1 MESRLEKVNCLCGKD
16 NSMPQAVI
24 QLTNGEKA
32 SIVKCQ
38 NCGLKYIS
46 PRPRKEFLNWM
57 YKESY
62 YNLQTQDKDLWAEK
76 ALEFEIIREKDLL
89 YRLNPI
95 LKMRDLY
102 GYRKLLDIGT
112 GFGYFIKLA
121 QERGFDVVGIE
132 VSEKASEFAKKNYGV
147 SILNISEVEE
157 ARFEDDS
164 FDVIS
169 LCDVIEHLPYPENT
183 LKEIHRILR
192 DNGVLLI
199 VTPNYRTFATFLSPI
214 NRWLGY
220 PVKPLADEY
229 AIKTWENGC
238 YHFRPKRLD
247 EEGYR
252 TYLLHSL
259 HHLYFFN
266 FRTLK
271 ELLSRSNF
279 SIVKYP
285 TDRYDRSAKGIRKV
299 FNNYP
304 LNLLARIF
312 NLQAGIILYA
322 RKA

>member
-1 MESRLEKVNCLCGKD
+1 MEVRLEEVNSLCGKD
-16 NSMPQAVI
+16 NYIPQTVI
-24 QLTNGEKA
+24 QLRNGKKA

-38 NCGLKYIS
+38 NCGLQYIS
-46 PRPRKEFLNWM
+46 SRPDKEFLNLL

-62 YNLQTQDKDLWAEK
+62 YNPITEDKDLWTDK
-76 ALEFEIIREKDLL
+76 TLEFEIIREKDHL

-95 LKMRDLY
+95 LKMRNLY

-112 GFGYFIKLA
+112 GFGYFLKLA
-121 QERGFDVVGIE
+121 KDKGFDAVGIE
-132 VSEKASEFAKKNYGV
+132 VSERASEFARENYGV

-157 ARFEDDS
+157 AGLEDDS

-169 LCDVIEHLPYPENT
+169 LCDVIEHLPYQEDT

-199 VTPNYRTFATFLSPI
+199 VTPNYRTFATFLSQI

-220 PVKPLADEY
+220 PVKPLEDEY

-238 YHFRPKRLD
+238 YHLRPKRLD
-247 EEGYR
+247 EKGYR
-252 TYLLHSL
+252 MYLLHSL

-266 FRTLK
+266 TVTLK
-271 ELLSRSNF
+271 ELLSRSDF
-279 SIVKYP
+279 SVVKYP
-285 TDRYDRSAKGIRKV
+285 AGRYDRSAEGIRKI
-299 FNNYP
+299 FNNYAV
-304 LNLLARIF
+304 NLLTRIF
-312 NLQAGIILYA
+312 NLQTGIIFYA

>member
-1 MESRLEKVNCLCGKD
+1 MEFRLEKVKCLCGKN
-16 NSMPQAVI
+16 NSIPQTII

-62 YNLQTQDKDLWAEK
+62 YNPLTEDKHLWTEK
-76 ALEFEIIREKDLL
+76 TLKFEIIREKDHL

-95 LKMRDLY
+95 LKMRDRY
-102 GYRKLLDIGT
+102 GYRKLLDIGA
-112 GFGYFIKLA
+112 GYGYFLKLA
-121 QERGFDVVGIE
+121 KERGFNVVGTE
-132 VSEKASEFAKKNYGV
+132 VSERASEFARGNYGV

-157 ARFEDDS
+157 AGFEDDS

-169 LCDVIEHLPYPENT
+169 LCDVIEHLPYPEDT

-192 DNGVLLI
+192 DNGVLMI
-199 VTPNYRTFATFLSPI
+199 VTPNYRTFTTFLSQI

-220 PVKPLADEY
+220 PVKPLGDEY

-238 YHFRPKRLD
+238 YHLRPKRLD

-252 TYLLHSL
+252 MYLLHSL

-266 FRTLK
+266 TGTLK

-279 SIVKYP
+279 SVVKYP
-285 TDRYDRSAKGIRKV
+285 TGRYDRSAKGIRKV
-299 FNNYP
+299 FNNYAV
-304 LNLLARIF
+304 NLLTRIF
-312 NLQAGIILYA
+312 NLQTGIIFYA